1 MGSTRGFGGF
11 EGRTAPGW
19 SPACV
24 PEAACT
30 QSHKDPC
37 LLRAFLCCGGCSVHE
52 YGGQKAAGMTPSWYG
67 TGRAKSPV
75 LPSTQQRAPSRLSS
89 VRLLHPP
96 ASRSVPGSPPK
107 QSTHIQIFV
116 SRSASSESQS
126 LTS

>member
-11 EGRTAPGW
+11 EGPTAPGW
-19 SPACV
+19 SPVCM

-30 QSHKDPC
+30 RSHKDPC
-37 LLRAFLCCGGCSVHE
+37 LLRASLCCGGCSVHE
-52 YGGQKAAGMTPSWYG
+52 YGGQKAAGMTPRWYG
-67 TGRAKSPV
+67 MRRAKSPV
-75 LPSTQQRAPSRLSS
+75 FPSTQQRAPSRPSS
-89 VRLLHPP
+89 VCFLHPP
-96 ASRSVPGSPPK
+96 ASHSVPGSPPK